1 MSIDAMSFEIILG
14 LSLALFIGITLG
26 LIGGG
31 GSILTVPVL
40 VYALQVAPVEAT
52 AYSLFVVG
60 VTSAVGAIG
69 YQRKGLIAWRT
80 GLLFALPS
88 LVAVFLVRS
97 LLLPAIPDPMGG
109 MIGISFPKDVFIM
122 VLFAL
127 IMAMASFSMIRD
139 GDAIATESQATVKA
153 RPLIILLEG
162 FGVGAVT
169 GLVGAGGGFL
179 IIPALVILM
188 GLPMRMA
195 VGTSLMIIAIKSLL
209 GFMGDV
215 LTLPQINW
223 SLILPFTLISLI
235 GVGLGVLLSG
245 YISSQKL
252 KKGFGVFVAF
262 MAILILVN
270 ELL

>member
-1 MSIDAMSFEIILG
+1 MSIELLIGFT
-14 LSLALFIGITLG
+14 LALFIGISLG

-40 VYALQVAPVEAT
+40 VYGLQVAPVEAT
-52 AYSLFVVG
+52 AYSLFIVG

-69 YQRKGLIAWRT
+69 YQRQGLIAWRT

-109 MIGISFPKDVFIM
+109 MIGISFPKEVFIM

-139 GDAIATESQATVKA
+139 GEHLPAKVQATVKA
-153 RPLIILLEG
+153 RPLLILLEG

-195 VGTSLMIIAIKSLL
+195 VGTSLMIIALKSLL

-215 LTLPQINW
+215 LTMPYINW
-223 SLILPFTLISLI
+223 SLIVPFTLLSLM
-235 GVGLGVLLSG
+235 GVGIGVLLSSR
-245 YISSQKL
+245 IPSKKL
-252 KKGFGVFVAF
+252 KKGFGIFVAF
-262 MAILILVN
+262 MAILILIN